1 MKPNDL
7 GRRLE
12 RLRRDKENLPRTDRL
27 GKRTQK
33 LEVDLLPGTRTA
45 PQELKEVRPFF
56 ALKASIP
63 QSLPPEARKVMEA
76 LFDCFEKARSVQEGI
91 VEELLWGF
99 EQCGI
104 DRRVTGTGL
113 FLLEKHG
120 YLKFQ
125 GRDGAFIEFISAR
138 TADTW
143 VRYQPKFLEM
153 VYAKD

>member
-1 MKPNDL
+1 MKPNNL

-12 RLRRDKENLPRTDRL
+12 RLRQRKEDLPKEERL

-45 PQELKEVRPFF
+45 PQELKAIRPFF
-56 ALKASIP
+56 ALSAAVP
-63 QSLPPEARKVMEA
+63 TTLPPEAQIVMKA
-76 LFDCFEKARSVQEGI
+76 LFDCFERARSVDEGI
-91 VEELLWGF
+91 IEELLWGF

-104 DRRVTGTGL
+104 PRKLTGTGL

-120 YLKFQ
+120 YVKFQ
-125 GRDGAFIEFISAR
+125 TRDGSFVEFISAR
-138 TADTW
+138 TADSW
-143 VRYQPKFLEM
+143 IRYQPKLLEM